1 MFENLK
7 HAVKRVLNFGKQ
19 NDEPCIENICICDNS
34 KNYNSKNEL
43 YNNELNNNELK
54 NNELKNNELKNNES
68 NPRIS
73 SKYITFQYR
82 NFFTDSYDDRF
93 KNETQSDTTAIKMR
107 KQRIREYFYNNLSE
121 IIPTEPSTSLS
132 STTSKTNYLRKSI

>member
-19 NDEPCIENICICDNS
+19 NDEPCIENICIWD
-34 KNYNSKNEL
+34 NSKNEL
-43 YNNELNNNELK
+43 K
-54 NNELKNNELKNNES
+54 NDES

-82 NFFTDSYDDRF
+82 NFFSDSYDDRF

-107 KQRIREYFYNNLSE
+107 KQRIREDFYNNLSE
-121 IIPTEPSTSLS
+121 VIPTEPS